1 MNQNVGIY
9 RRCELA
15 FIRSNLK
22 KYQLLPLE
30 GKMLM
35 RLKDNCFTQEELVE
49 YFNLDKGRMARGLAS
64 LEERNLIQRGVNER
78 DRRKK
83 LVTLTREGE
92 ELVQKLE
99 EIFEQWDK
107 ICYQGFSEE
116 EKRMHQEF
124 VKRMTENVVHDRN
137 QKGEDIDG
145 K

>member
-1 MNQNVGIY
+1 MNQNIGIY

-30 GKMLM
+30 GKLLM
-35 RLKDNCFTQEELVE
+35 RLQDNCFTQEELAE
-49 YFNLDKGRMARGLAS
+49 YFNLDKGRMARSLAS
-64 LEERNLIQRGVNER
+64 LEERNLIKRGVNER
-78 DRRKK
+78 DRRQK

-92 ELVQKLE
+92 KLVQKLE
-99 EIFEQWDK
+99 EIFEQWDR

-116 EKRMHQEF
+116 EQRMHQEF
-124 VKRMTENVVHDRN
+124 VKRITENVVHDRN